1 MSTTGTS
8 KKTGTAKKT
17 QPEQNVETTATSTA
31 VTAGAIGGLVGGV
44 VFGMMMQMMQMMGMI
59 PMVAMLVGSESVAVG
74 WGVHLA
80 ISLIFGVAFG
90 FAVQQIAGRWAPT
103 LAAGLGYGVF
113 LWVIGPLLLMPAKLG
128 MPILQFNDV
137 VWQSLMGHM
146 IFGLVLAACT
156 VAVVR
161 SRD

>member
-1 MSTTGTS
+1 MSATGTS

-17 QPEQNVETTATSTA
+17 QHEQNVETTATSTA

-44 VFGMMMQMMQMMGMI
+44 VFGMMMQMMGMI
-59 PMVAMLVGSESVAVG
+59 PMVAMLAGSESAAVG
-74 WGVHLA
+74 WGVHLT
-80 ISLIFGVAFG
+80 ISLVFGVAFG

-156 VAVVR
+156 VAIVR

>member
-1 MSTTGTS
+1 MSATGTS
-8 KKTGTAKKT
+8 KASGTRQSVRADTDATTVSVTG
-17 QPEQNVETTATSTA
+17 
-31 VTAGAIGGLVGGV
+31 GAIGGLVGGV
-44 VFGMMMQMMQMMGMI
+44 VFGIMMQMMGMI

-80 ISLIFGVAFG
+80 ISVVFGVAFG
-90 FAVQQIAGRWAPT
+90 FAVQQIARNWAPT
-103 LAAGLGYGVF
+103 LAAGLGYGVL
-113 LWVIGPLLLMPAKLG
+113 LWIVGPLLLMPAKLG
-128 MPILQFNDV
+128 MPVFQFNTV

-156 VAVVR
+156 VAIVR

>member
-1 MSTTGTS
+1 MSATRTSRKSGT
-8 KKTGTAKKT
+8 
-17 QPEQNVETTATSTA
+17 QQDQLVEAPAVVSA
-31 VTAGAIGGLVGGV
+31 VTGGAIGGLAGGV
-44 VFGMMMQMMQMMGMI
+44 VFGMMMQMMGMI

-80 ISLIFGVAFG
+80 ISVLFGVAFG
-90 FAVQQIAGRWAPT
+90 FAVQQIAGRWAVT
-103 LAAGLGYGVF
+103 LAAGVGYGVF

-128 MPILQFNDV
+128 MPVLQFNTV
-137 VWQSLMGHM
+137 TWQSLMGHM